1 LSEHNQLFYKD
12 YGMSETSA
20 STLQKNQTPGELASL
35 HHAISD
41 ELSQFKSYYKEALNT
56 DVFLLNQILAYLSR
70 MKGKEIRPTLVF
82 LAAKTAGDVSERTF
96 VAATMI
102 ELLHTATLI
111 HDDVVDEA
119 DRRRGLF
126 SINKIW
132 KNKAGVLLGDFLL
145 SKGLLISLDKNE
157 FEMLKIVSNAVR
169 RMSEGELRQMKAS
182 SLQNMTREK
191 YFRII
196 SDKTASLFSACCETG
211 AVSAN
216 AQPEE
221 ILQMREI
228 GELMGIAFQI
238 QDDLLDYGSSD
249 IGKPTGNDIQER
261 KITLPL
267 IEALNSS
274 DAKLNHRIKRLFSN
288 KKKSRQD
295 TIEIIRFVHDSGG
308 YDRAKQ
314 VMNEYADK
322 AIRLVLNFP
331 ESSSRESLIGTIQFI
346 TNRSK

>member
-1 LSEHNQLFYKD
+1 LSEHDQLFYKHP
-12 YGMSETSA
+12 GMSETSA
-20 STLQKNQTPGELASL
+20 STTLPNQSHSDLASL
-35 HHAISD
+35 HSAISD
-41 ELSQFKSYYKEALNT
+41 ELSQFKTYYKQALDT
-56 DVFLLNQILAYLSR
+56 DVFLLNQILNYLSR

-82 LAAKTAGDVSERTF
+82 LAAKTAGNVSERTF

-145 SKGLLISLDKNE
+145 SKGLLIALDKNE
-157 FEMLKIVSNAVR
+157 FELLKIVSNAVR

-182 SLQNMTREK
+182 SLQNITREK

-196 SDKTASLFSACCETG
+196 SEKTASLFSACCETG
-211 AVSAN
+211 AVSAGSN
-216 AQPEE
+216 PEDS
-221 ILQMREI
+221 LRMREV

-238 QDDLLDYGSSD
+238 QDDLLDYGSFD

-261 KITLPL
+261 KVTLPL
-267 IEALNSS
+267 IEALDLG
-274 DAKLNHRIKRLFSN
+274 DAKVSNRIKRLFSN
-288 KKKSRQD
+288 KKKTSRDVQ
-295 TIEIIRFVHDSGG
+295 EIIRYVHESGG
-308 YDRAKQ
+308 YIRAKDI
-314 VMNEYADK
+314 MNEYAEK
-322 AIRLVLNFP
+322 AIQLVMEFP
-331 ESSSRESLIGTIQFI
+331 ESSSRDSLVGTIRYV

>member
-1 LSEHNQLFYKD
+1 LSEHDQLFYKY
-12 YGMSETSA
+12 YGMSQTSA
-20 STLQKNQTPGELASL
+20 STRTLGRSFDDLSSL
-35 HHAISD
+35 HHAIRE
-41 ELSQFKSYYKEALNT
+41 ELIQFKSYYKQALST
-56 DVFLLNQILAYLSR
+56 DVFLLNQILTYLSR

-82 LAAKTAGDVSERTF
+82 LAAKTSGSVSERTY

-145 SKGLLISLDKNE
+145 SKGLLIALDKNE

-182 SLQNMTREK
+182 SLQNITREK

-196 SDKTASLFSACCETG
+196 SEKTASLFAACCETG
-211 AVSAN
+211 AVSAG
-216 AQPEE
+216 AHPDKAST
-221 ILQMREI
+221 MREI

-261 KITLPL
+261 KVTLPL
-267 IEALNSS
+267 IEALESTDSKMNQ
-274 DAKLNHRIKRLFSN
+274 RIKRLFSN
-288 KKKSRQD
+288 KRKTDRD
-295 TIEIIRFVHDSGG
+295 TREIIQFVHESGG
-308 YDRAKQ
+308 YQRAKDT
-314 VMNEYADK
+314 MNNFAEK
-322 AIRLVLNFP
+322 AIVLVNEFP
-331 ESSSRESLIGTIQFI
+331 DSNARESLIGTIQYI